1 MTDDFIYIIYKIKK
15 QKKTKK
21 KETIILRN
29 TSCNQYVAIFDVTQ
43 KNTKKIKKKKM
54 KEHKLT
60 FGGLFT
66 LSIKNTTYDC

>member
-43 KNTKKIKKKKM
+43 KNTKKIKKKK
-54 KEHKLT
+54 KK
-60 FGGLFT
+60 
-66 LSIKNTTYDC
+66 